1 MQKHQVM
8 GIDSQSFHQMNY
20 YEWGNPNNPKVL
32 LCVHGLFRN
41 ARDFD
46 ELAQALSSHYR
57 VICPDMVGRGLSDK
71 VINANDYSTPTY
83 IADIT
88 ILLAQLGV
96 TEIDYLGTSMG
107 GMLGMIMA
115 AMNNSPIKKL
125 VLNDIGPVV
134 GTQALQRII
143 DYGKKG
149 SKHSFQTLEEVEAYF
164 KKTYSS
170 FAQLSPEQWQQLAV
184 AGVWE
189 SPNKHYQLAYDP
201 KIIDNV
207 IIATQN
213 NIPLWALWSKVQC
226 PVLLLHAA
234 LSDVLSD
241 DTVAQMQQ
249 LQPSL
254 KTVTIPNI
262 GHPVSLMKQDE
273 IELIKAWL
281 IGQE

>member
-41 ARDFD
+41 GRDFD

-71 VINANDYSTPTY
+71 LINANDYSVPTY

-96 TEIDYLGTSMG
+96 TEIDFLGTSMG
-107 GMLGMIMA
+107 GMIGMIMA

-125 VLNDIGPVV
+125 VLNDIGPFVD
-134 GTQALQRII
+134 TQALQRII
-143 DYGKKG
+143 DYGTEG

-189 SPNKHYQLAYDP
+189 SPNNHYQLAYDP

-207 IIATQN
+207 IVATQH

-234 LSDVLSD
+234 LSDVLSEN
-241 DTVAQMQQ
+241 TVMQMQQ
-249 LQPSL
+249 LQPRL
-254 KTVTIPNI
+254 KTVTIPDI
-262 GHPVSLMKQDE
+262 GHPVSLMKHDE
-273 IELIKAWL
+273 IELIKEWL
-281 IGQE
+281 IGPE